1 MNIGYQFDSLQ
12 KEEITHTQLVRY
24 AGASG
29 DFNQIHTVVPFAE
42 KAGLGG
48 VIAHGMM
55 IMGFIGQAIGNWFPV
70 KDLTKFS
77 VRFKSMTKPGEKI
90 VVKGNIVDE
99 TVDFWICE
107 ASAINEQGEVKVQAN
122 FEVRKNKVL
131 C

>member
-1 MNIGYQFDSLQ
+1 
-12 KEEITHTQLVRY
+12 
-24 AGASG
+24 
-29 DFNQIHTVVPFAE
+29 
-42 KAGLGG
+42 
-48 VIAHGMM
+48 MM